1 MLNGEDTQE
10 VSTRRVLVTISFKKA
25 TLNEGG
31 VNTG

>member
-1 MLNGEDTQE
+1 MLNAEDTQE
-10 VSTRRVLVTISFKKA
+10 VSTQHVLVTISFRKA